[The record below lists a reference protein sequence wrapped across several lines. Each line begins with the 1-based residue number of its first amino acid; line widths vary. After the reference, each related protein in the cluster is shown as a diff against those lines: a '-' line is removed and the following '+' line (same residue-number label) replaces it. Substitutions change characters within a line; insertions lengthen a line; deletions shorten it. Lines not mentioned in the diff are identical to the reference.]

1 MPIARLTFL
10 LCLVLPAGSA
20 HAQQPQTMDPGS
32 ALATRDHLQ
41 ATLAQIERG
50 NGAGAEATMI
60 RSRLA
65 SGDFRAGDR
74 IVVHVDGEPELT
86 DTFTVGAGP
95 ALPLPRIGDVPL
107 HGVLRAELQDRLTAA
122 IARFVRGPVVRSRP
136 LIRVLVE
143 GEVAHPGFYP
153 VSPDLPLAEVVT
165 VAGGLTQRAKVRAMR
180 VERGPDV
187 IWGGVTLEHAIGR
200 GATLDQLSL
209 QAGDRVVVPGRGDA
223 ERTVR
228 ILGVLVGIPLTVFT
242 VTRLSR

>member
-1 MPIARLTFL
+1 MPIARFTLL
-10 LCLVLPAGSA
+10 LCLVLPARPA
-20 HAQQPQTMDPGS
+20 HPQQPQAMDPGS

-41 ATLAQIERG
+41 ATLARIERG
-50 NGAGAEATMI
+50 AGTSAEATMI
-60 RSRLA
+60 RTRLA

-74 IVVHVDGEPELT
+74 IVVRVDGEPELT
-86 DTFTVGAGP
+86 DTFTVGSGP
-95 ALPLPRIGDVPL
+95 VLPLPRIGDVPL
-107 HGVLRAELQDRLTAA
+107 NGVLRAELQERLTAA

-153 VSPDLPLAEVVT
+153 VPPDLPLADVVT
-165 VAGGLTQRAKVRAMR
+165 LAGGLTQRAKVRAMR
-180 VERGPDV
+180 VERGPDL

-223 ERTVR
+223 ERTIR
-228 ILGVLVGIPLTVFT
+228 ILGILIGIPVAVFT
-242 VTRLSR
+242 VSRLAR